1 MVAGFRS
8 TTRANTRL
16 LKLTRAGLLKRFFV
30 GTIGAG
36 RKAIYSLAPSA
47 ASLVDSPLRLVRQ
60 PRGTTVFGEQFVGH
74 QLALNQV
81 DLAFARHQRPSLV
94 ETFRWRTVLK
104 SVSSSLRLIPD
115 AYTEWTAAQSGRAA
129 FIEVDL
135 GTETLKRWR
144 EKVRMYLQFAT
155 SGELASTFGHQR
167 FRVLVITNSERRLN
181 NIRRTVLRQTDKIFW
196 FATLESINREGIWSP
211 ICFGQRVNNC
221 SRWLEDLMRYCNFCH
236 RVTAGEPLFC
246 NFCGRSYDW
255 EALVHLAI
263 QILGTR
269 KYAVNAVLVTCRRR
283 SRECRFGLGLY
294 WFCCRRC
301 RESRCSESR
310 FCC

>member
-1 MVAGFRS
+1 MPLEIWGGEGGRFSMAGNKKDSGFVLQARDRQLLNEIAHMRLVDREMAKVVAGFRS

-211 ICFGQRVNNC
+211 I
-221 SRWLEDLMRYCNFCH
+221 WLRP
-236 RVTAGEPLFC
+236 AGEQLL
-246 NFCGRSYDW
+246 S
-255 EALVHLAI
+255 LA
-263 QILGTR
+263 
-269 KYAVNAVLVTCRRR
+269 
-283 SRECRFGLGLY
+283 
-294 WFCCRRC
+294 
-301 RESRCSESR
+301 
-310 FCC
+310 